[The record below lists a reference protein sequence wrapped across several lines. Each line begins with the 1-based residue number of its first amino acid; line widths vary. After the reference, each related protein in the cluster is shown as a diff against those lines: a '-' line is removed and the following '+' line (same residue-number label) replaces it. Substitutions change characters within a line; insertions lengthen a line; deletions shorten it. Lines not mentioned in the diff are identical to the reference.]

1 MKVLD
6 RPENIRPWMEDE
18 SKKRGTADRVFFP
31 ETEAGVRE
39 ILQNTEGPVTVQGGL
54 TGVTAGAVP
63 DGGIVI
69 NLSGMTGILT
79 EPDLRA
85 AEPDLRAANSRITV
99 QPGLRLCS
107 LREYLQ
113 RLDLFF
119 APDPT
124 ETTATLGGMVSCDSS
139 GARSFHYGATRNHVR
154 SIRVVLA
161 DGDVL
166 CMQRGQY
173 RSNGNAFRLV
183 TEGRRV
189 IEGMLPELPM
199 PHVKKHTAG
208 YYIRPDM
215 DLMDLFIGS
224 EGTLG
229 IVTEIGLDLLPLPAH
244 LMGAVIFFPEETSAV
259 RFTRLLRENA
269 GGEISES
276 GTRLPL
282 PPLAIEF
289 FGTDTLFMLRSAQE
303 TGTAL
308 TDLPHIPKG
317 CAVYTEFA
325 SDDRSDL
332 PSLVHGPADL
342 QFQFRGLA
350 ELIRMAGGMPDS
362 SWVAF
367 RGPDM
372 ERLKA
377 FRHAAP
383 VCVNERIS
391 ELRKHSPGI
400 TKLGTD
406 MSVPDRCLEEVFD
419 MYRTDLQKEGFQT
432 SLFGHIGNNHLHCNI
447 MPRTDE
453 EYARGKALYT
463 RWAEEIVRMGG
474 SVSAEH
480 GIGKLKIWLLQKLY
494 SEKDLQAMADLKR
507 LFDPQ
512 MRLSPGNMFTDDMS

>member
-18 SKKRGTADRVFFP
+18 SKKSGTADRVFFP

-85 AEPDLRAANSRITV
+85 ANPRITV

-173 RSNGNAFRLV
+173 RSNGNAFR
-183 TEGRRV
+183 
-189 IEGMLPELPM
+189 
-199 PHVKKHTAG
+199 HVRKHTAG

-259 RFTRLLRENA
+259 RFTRFLRENA

-276 GTRLPL
+276 GTRLPF
-282 PPLAIEF
+282 PTLAIEF

-303 TGTAL
+303 TGTVL

-383 VCVNERIS
+383 VCASTKGSASSGSTARASPSWAPTCPSRTAVSKKSSTCTALTFRRKVFRHRSSAIS
-391 ELRKHSPGI
+391 ETIIFTATSCPELKKSTPGARPFTPAGQRRSSAWEAPSPRS
-400 TKLGTD
+400 T
-406 MSVPDRCLEEVFD
+406 
-419 MYRTDLQKEGFQT
+419 
-432 SLFGHIGNNHLHCNI
+432 
-447 MPRTDE
+447 
-453 EYARGKALYT
+453 A
-463 RWAEEIVRMGG
+463 
-474 SVSAEH
+474 SA
-480 GIGKLKIWLLQKLY
+480 
-494 SEKDLQAMADLKR
+494 S
-507 LFDPQ
+507 
-512 MRLSPGNMFTDDMS
+512 

>member
-406 MSVPDRCLEEVFD
+406 MSVPDGKLAEIVRV
-419 MYRTDLQKEGFQT
+419 YRETTAEAGLDT
-432 SLFGHIGNNHLHCNI
+432 ATWGHIGNNHVHVNI
-447 MPRTDE
+447 LPNSLE
-453 EYARGKALYT
+453 EYARAKELYGA
-463 RWAEEIVRMGG
+463 WAKRVTAMGG
-474 SVSAEH
+474 AVSAEH
-480 GIGKLKIWLLQKLY
+480 GVGKLKASFLETMYGSVAIG
-494 SEKDLQAMADLKR
+494 EMRALKKAV
-507 LFDPQ
+507 DPAC
-512 MRLSPGNMFTDDMS
+512 MLNPGNLFGAKD